1 MRALDIEPWP
11 QTLRAERLTL
21 RPMDAGDRDAI
32 IDLVTNVDAYRHQ
45 GGGYTLEEAEKAVQ
59 PPYGEQS
66 GSFVVVETA
75 TGSVAGWVGVDR
87 HNPERPGH
95 CNDPER
101 PGQGELELSYVL
113 HPRYWGE
120 GYGSE
125 ASRAVLAWVVEHV
138 PDRYVIAVTQ
148 TANARSVAML
158 HRLGFAERQRFMEF
172 GDAQTLLTRALSDR
186 LVERD
191 GNLLSLAG
199 GAALTDDDVRSI
211 RLADQR

>member
-1 MRALDIEPWP
+1 MSALDIEPWP
-11 QTLRAERLTL
+11 QTLRTERLTL

-32 IDLVTNVDAYRHQ
+32 IDLVTNVDAYRHL

-59 PPYGEQS
+59 PPYGEAS

-75 TGSVAGWVGVDR
+75 TGSVAGTVRVDR

-95 CNDPER
+95 RDDPDR
-101 PGQGELELSYVL
+101 PGQGELELSYTL
-113 HPRYWGE
+113 HPRYWGK

-125 ASRAVLAWVVEHV
+125 VSTAVLGWVGEQV
-138 PDRYVIAVTQ
+138 PDRHVIAVTQ
-148 TANARSVAML
+148 TANTRSVAML
-158 HRLGFAERQRFMEF
+158 HRLGFVERERFQEF
-172 GDAQTLLTRALSDR
+172 GVEQTLLTRALGDR

-191 GNLLSLAG
+191 GHVRLAPG
-199 GAALTDDDVRSI
+199 DAPMTDDDVRRI